1 MKRLDSEAAAQ
12 NCSIIAFPKST
23 LAFFFFFFKYF
34 LKLLVGKIDSFDA
47 E

>member
-23 LAFFFFFFKYF
+23 LAFFFFFKYF